1 MSANLFCTV
10 GVAIDLHTNTYSSLD
25 FWLLC
30 CLFFIHRSYFFKQL
44 KFAFWNRLD
53 YHFRSKIVGANN
65 FNTVGLHNLLASVL
79 TNIIC
84 ENFTH
89 QMVINKS
96 PNKKRSAARLY
107 NKLITTTISKGKA
120 PKAENLRISQVGT
133 WKNQRGYLKK
143 AYAFKNLKIGIISEF
158 FKNKSSSF

>member
-1 MSANLFCTV
+1 LYCGRCDWFTYKHIQFARLLAALFPF
-10 GVAIDLHTNTYSSLD
+10 S
-25 FWLLC
+25 
-30 CLFFIHRSYFFKQL
+30 IHRSYFFKQL

-133 WKNQRGYLKK
+133 WKNHRRNFKK
-143 AYAFKNLKIGIISEF
+143 AFKNLKIGIKSEF
-158 FKNKSSSF
+158 YKNKSLSF